1 LQFCYAIGTVEAWN
15 AMNGL
20 NRRGA
25 LAVAAG
31 LSAVTAAKAESRD
44 LSGYAINLDTW
55 FRDRP
60 FAERFALAR
69 QAGFTIMEFWR
80 ADRGDGMDAAAIRKL
95 ADANGLSI
103 TQYAPVA
110 PRFGDPAQHGALMTM
125 IRTAIADCRVLGCS
139 KFTLTGHDNVE
150 GMSREAMLAGY
161 VTGLMRI
168 APLLEEAGIT
178 ALVEPF
184 NRVNHIGHFLNGSV
198 PAVSLVRS
206 VNSPRVR
213 LLWDFYHMQ
222 LEDGDLIEKFTA
234 GADLAAHVQIGDVPG
249 RHEPGTGE
257 VNHANLIGAVR
268 AAGFKEPIGLEFM
281 PLDGNWQRAVR
292 AVRALGV

>member
-1 LQFCYAIGTVEAWN
+1 MDAV
-15 AMNGL
+15 
-20 NRRGA
+20 NRRSALTAAA
-25 LAVAAG
+25 LAGLAA
-31 LSAVTAAKAESRD
+31 ATPAKAQGGD
-44 LSGYAINLDTW
+44 LSGYAVNLDTW
-55 FRDRP
+55 FRDKP
-60 FAERFALAR
+60 FTQRFSLAR
-69 QAGFTIMEFWR
+69 QAGFTVIEFWK
-80 ADRGDGMDAAAIRKL
+80 ADRGEGMDAAAIRKL

-110 PRFGDPAQHGALMTM
+110 PKFGDPAQHGALVAM
-125 IRTAIADCRVLGCS
+125 IRQVIADCRTLGCA

-168 APLLEEAGIT
+168 APLLEGAGIT

-206 VNSPRVR
+206 VNSPRVK

-234 GADLAAHVQIGDVPG
+234 SADLAAHVQIGDVPG

-257 VNHANLIGAVR
+257 VNHANLIAAVR
-268 AAGFKEPIGLEFM
+268 RAGFKDPIGLEFM
-281 PLDGNWQRAVR
+281 PLDDNVQRAVQ